1 MNLEELYI
9 QEINSRES
17 FNEVFAYNRERDLL
31 LDEAVNIVNE
41 AYIGKTLVLEQIE
54 DLISQIRGK
63 ITRYKDFDR
72 MKEVQALNRL
82 FEKQFGMDVFALHM
96 IPENV
101 MNAYTCVIARNFDV
115 YRRKNFSDY
124 LVADRKD
131 GFKFRS
137 DNNFCIIANV
147 YYGLF
152 TNPDLTDGEILAIIL
167 HEIGHNFADFLD
179 DNIRLANQYIMDSW
193 MATNIAQIIVDAI
206 QLNIIGVIG
215 DISNVIQGLTM
226 MNNFKKNKM
235 EKINQKGKE
244 RTISPTL
251 KGLSGKTSD
260 FFGTCANIL
269 YKYNIITLGFKGI
282 GKLFRKPFENFLKNS
297 AKKSV
302 DRRNEIIADKFATVY
317 GYGPELTTG
326 LQKMSSY
333 KSKDYTIIDKL
344 PFGKKFNEAW
354 DKLYLDINEFDCHPH
369 DIQRANE
376 CIKTLKDELEQED
389 MDPKLKSV
397 IKSQINDIEFN
408 ILNIKSMVEKD
419 PNNIQLAYSAYI
431 ANELPDATTKA
442 IEDEINQELNDA
454 LRECSY
460 EDNGDVIL
468 EGKFNR
474 VTMGFQI
481 KPKQDFITTL
491 KKHQHPGYINLI
503 NKQKNI
509 EDLKYLR
516 QDCHVFIGSINK
528 LRDKLINKDMS
539 GMVNYVKMEKF
550 NQEGVTVKDCD
561 LTIKWFKEVA
571 LKRMSEKIKEI
582 NDQKKNNKLNSV
594 IEYNNIELNEDA
606 LLESCMNE
614 LILVEYKLSKEE
626 KDARKAEK
634 MDQRIKKAK
643 LAMINTVENKIR
655 IKFNKYDYFKLEVT
669 NTTKKEIIKLAGKYA
684 AIGAAIGATGGALG
698 GVGSLNMYASAALRA
713 SSAAVY
719 NGSSP
724 IIGYLIRKKLY
735 KDIYSVRLYGAK
747 GNESKQIGYWIGI
760 KISKSDLASEYR
772 SKIK

>member
-1 MNLEELYI
+1 MNYLEELYI
-9 QEINSRES
+9 QELSSREA
-17 FNEVFAYNRERDLL
+17 FNEAFIYNKQKDIL
-31 LDEAVNIVNE
+31 LDEAVSIVNE
-41 AYIGKTLVLEQIE
+41 AYIGKTPVLEEIE

-63 ITRYKDFDR
+63 INRYKDFDR

-131 GFKFRS
+131 GFRFRS

-193 MATNIAQIIVDAI
+193 MATNIAQIIIDAI

-282 GKLFRKPFENFLKNS
+282 GKLFRKPFENFLKKS
-297 AKKSV
+297 AKQSV

-397 IKSQINDIEFN
+397 IYSQIDAIDSN
-408 ILNIKSMVEKD
+408 INNIKDMVNKD
-419 PNNIQLAYSAYI
+419 PNNIKVVYDAYI

-442 IEDEINQELNDA
+442 IEDEINKEFNDIM
-454 LRECSY
+454 RESVY
-460 EDNGDVIL
+460 DDNGEIIQ
-468 EGKFNR
+468 EGSINR
-474 VTMGFQI
+474 VFMGLKI
-481 KPKQDFITTL
+481 HPHQDIIETL
-491 KKHQHPGYINLI
+491 KKHEYQGYLNLI
-503 NKQKNI
+503 KKQKDI
-509 EDLKYLR
+509 EDLRYIRSDIYSGIKLCEKAKDIIQDDGTKYPNR
-516 QDCHVFIGSINK
+516 ENSKYIKAGI
-528 LRDKLINKDMS
+528 
-539 GMVNYVKMEKF
+539 
-550 NQEGVTVKDCD
+550 TTKDCD
-561 LTIKWFKEVA
+561 LTIKWWREIA
-571 LKRMSEKIKEI
+571 LKAVSEKMKEL
-582 NDQKKNNKLNSV
+582 KSSNK
-594 IEYNNIELNEDA
+594 
-606 LLESCMNE
+606 
-614 LILVEYKLSKEE
+614 
-626 KDARKAEK
+626 
-634 MDQRIKKAK
+634 
-643 LAMINTVENKIR
+643 
-655 IKFNKYDYFKLEVT
+655 
-669 NTTKKEIIKLAGKYA
+669 
-684 AIGAAIGATGGALG
+684 
-698 GVGSLNMYASAALRA
+698 
-713 SSAAVY
+713 
-719 NGSSP
+719 
-724 IIGYLIRKKLY
+724 
-735 KDIYSVRLYGAK
+735 
-747 GNESKQIGYWIGI
+747 
-760 KISKSDLASEYR
+760 
-772 SKIK
+772 

>member
-1 MNLEELYI
+1 MNYLEELYI
-9 QEINSRES
+9 QELSSREA
-17 FNEVFAYNRERDLL
+17 FNEAFIYNKQKDIL
-31 LDEAVNIVNE
+31 LDEAVSIVNE
-41 AYIGKTLVLEQIE
+41 AYIGKTPVLEEIE

-63 ITRYKDFDR
+63 INRYKDFDR

-131 GFKFRS
+131 GFRFRS

-193 MATNIAQIIVDAI
+193 MATNIAQIIIDAI

-282 GKLFRKPFENFLKNS
+282 GKLFRKPFENFLKKS
-297 AKKSV
+297 AKQSV

-397 IKSQINDIEFN
+397 IYSQINAIESN
-408 ILNIKSMVEKD
+408 INNIKDMVNKD
-419 PNNIQLAYSAYI
+419 PNNIKVVYDAYI

-442 IEDEINQELNDA
+442 IEDEINKEFNDIIRESVYDDKSFLNEGLLSIIKKWNDNSLENEKIDREKQRAKELGLTQDQYKRYMNYKLDSEYLKKANEMFNNFRKYTLDLFKKLKSDSEFKKKVQNVYDKYINDDSVE
-454 LRECSY
+454 LSKFPPLKIFDFDKIGKDGEGQIMIFN
-460 EDNGDVIL
+460 NGDDSIYY
-468 EGKFNR
+468 
-474 VTMGFQI
+474 GFIYDYI
-481 KPKQDFITTL
+481 KKDMKENHKDIDFIYNTGDGDEGSIWVNVWTEKY
-491 KKHQHPGYINLI
+491 KKYII
-503 NKQKNI
+503 NKIKSQ
-509 EDLKYLR
+509 
-516 QDCHVFIGSINK
+516 S
-528 LRDKLINKDMS
+528 
-539 GMVNYVKMEKF
+539 VN
-550 NQEGVTVKDCD
+550 
-561 LTIKWFKEVA
+561 
-571 LKRMSEKIKEI
+571 
-582 NDQKKNNKLNSV
+582 
-594 IEYNNIELNEDA
+594 
-606 LLESCMNE
+606 
-614 LILVEYKLSKEE
+614 
-626 KDARKAEK
+626 
-634 MDQRIKKAK
+634 
-643 LAMINTVENKIR
+643 
-655 IKFNKYDYFKLEVT
+655 
-669 NTTKKEIIKLAGKYA
+669 
-684 AIGAAIGATGGALG
+684 
-698 GVGSLNMYASAALRA
+698 
-713 SSAAVY
+713 
-719 NGSSP
+719 
-724 IIGYLIRKKLY
+724 
-735 KDIYSVRLYGAK
+735 
-747 GNESKQIGYWIGI
+747 
-760 KISKSDLASEYR
+760 
-772 SKIK
+772 

>member
-1 MNLEELYI
+1 MNYLEELYI
-9 QEINSRES
+9 QELSSREA
-17 FNEVFAYNRERDLL
+17 FNEAFAYNKQKDILL
-31 LDEAVNIVNE
+31 NEAVSIVNE
-41 AYIGKTLVLEQIE
+41 AYIGKTPVLEEIE

-63 ITRYKDFDR
+63 INRYKDFDR

-131 GFKFRS
+131 GFRFRS

-193 MATNIAQIIVDAI
+193 MATNIAQIIIDAI

-260 FFGTCANIL
+260 FFGTCTNIL
-269 YKYNIITLGFKGI
+269 YKYNIIILGFKGI
-282 GKLFRKPFENFLKNS
+282 GKLFRKPFENFLKKS
-297 AKKSV
+297 AKQSV

-397 IKSQINDIEFN
+397 IYSQINAIESN
-408 ILNIKSMVEKD
+408 INNIKDMVNKD
-419 PNNIQLAYSAYI
+419 PNNIKVVYDAYI

-442 IEDEINQELNDA
+442 IEDEINKEFNDIIRESVYDDKSFLNEGLLSIIKKWNDNSLENEKIDREKQRAKELG
-454 LRECSY
+454 L
-460 EDNGDVIL
+460 
-468 EGKFNR
+468 
-474 VTMGFQI
+474 T
-481 KPKQDFITTL
+481 QDQYKRYMNYKL
-491 KKHQHPGYINLI
+491 DS
-503 NKQKNI
+503 
-509 EDLKYLR
+509 EDLKKANEMFNNFRKYTLDLFKKLKSDSEFKKKV
-516 QDCHVFIGSINK
+516 QNVYDKYINDDSVELSKFPPLKIFDFDKIGKDGEGQIMIFNNGDDSIYYGFIYDYIKKDMKENHKDIDFIYNTGDGDEGSIWVNVWTEK
-528 LRDKLINKDMS
+528 YKKYIINKIKS
-539 GMVNYVKMEKF
+539 QSVN
-550 NQEGVTVKDCD
+550 
-561 LTIKWFKEVA
+561 
-571 LKRMSEKIKEI
+571 
-582 NDQKKNNKLNSV
+582 
-594 IEYNNIELNEDA
+594 
-606 LLESCMNE
+606 
-614 LILVEYKLSKEE
+614 
-626 KDARKAEK
+626 
-634 MDQRIKKAK
+634 
-643 LAMINTVENKIR
+643 
-655 IKFNKYDYFKLEVT
+655 
-669 NTTKKEIIKLAGKYA
+669 
-684 AIGAAIGATGGALG
+684 
-698 GVGSLNMYASAALRA
+698 
-713 SSAAVY
+713 
-719 NGSSP
+719 
-724 IIGYLIRKKLY
+724 
-735 KDIYSVRLYGAK
+735 
-747 GNESKQIGYWIGI
+747 
-760 KISKSDLASEYR
+760 
-772 SKIK
+772 

>member
-1 MNLEELYI
+1 MNYLEELYI
-9 QEINSRES
+9 QELSSREA
-17 FNEVFAYNRERDLL
+17 FNEAFIYNKQKDIL
-31 LDEAVNIVNE
+31 LDEAVSIVNE
-41 AYIGKTLVLEQIE
+41 AYIGKTPVLEEIE

-63 ITRYKDFDR
+63 INRYKDFDR

-131 GFKFRS
+131 GFRFRS

-193 MATNIAQIIVDAI
+193 MATNIAQIIIDAI

-282 GKLFRKPFENFLKNS
+282 GKLFRKPFENFLKKS
-297 AKKSV
+297 AKQSV

-397 IKSQINDIEFN
+397 IYSQINAIESN
-408 ILNIKSMVEKD
+408 INNIKDMVNKD
-419 PNNIQLAYSAYI
+419 PNNIKVVYDAYI

-442 IEDEINQELNDA
+442 IEDEINKEFNDIIRESVYDDKSFLNEGLLSIIKKWNDNSLENEKIDREKQRAKELG
-454 LRECSY
+454 L
-460 EDNGDVIL
+460 
-468 EGKFNR
+468 
-474 VTMGFQI
+474 T
-481 KPKQDFITTL
+481 QDQYKRYMNYKL
-491 KKHQHPGYINLI
+491 DS
-503 NKQKNI
+503 
-509 EDLKYLR
+509 EDLKKANEMFNNFRKYTLDLFKKLKSDSEFKKKV
-516 QDCHVFIGSINK
+516 QNVYDKYINDDSVELSKFPPLKIFDFDKIGKDGEGQIMIFNNGDDSIYYGFIYDYIKKDMKENHKDIDFIYNTGDGDEGSIWVNVWTEK
-528 LRDKLINKDMS
+528 YKKYIINKIKS
-539 GMVNYVKMEKF
+539 QSVN
-550 NQEGVTVKDCD
+550 
-561 LTIKWFKEVA
+561 
-571 LKRMSEKIKEI
+571 
-582 NDQKKNNKLNSV
+582 
-594 IEYNNIELNEDA
+594 
-606 LLESCMNE
+606 
-614 LILVEYKLSKEE
+614 
-626 KDARKAEK
+626 
-634 MDQRIKKAK
+634 
-643 LAMINTVENKIR
+643 
-655 IKFNKYDYFKLEVT
+655 
-669 NTTKKEIIKLAGKYA
+669 
-684 AIGAAIGATGGALG
+684 
-698 GVGSLNMYASAALRA
+698 
-713 SSAAVY
+713 
-719 NGSSP
+719 
-724 IIGYLIRKKLY
+724 
-735 KDIYSVRLYGAK
+735 
-747 GNESKQIGYWIGI
+747 
-760 KISKSDLASEYR
+760 
-772 SKIK
+772 